1 MHIHAVLRRWVSGG
15 RAVLASLVTFLAA
28 RVRASR
34 RRLGG
39 FVAAA
44 TLATRHRQLVRY
56 APLLLAPVLAAAAV
70 IPLMP
75 GTPRQARP
83 AGPPL
88 GNLVQPPGLTR
99 HAQQTTRGPV
109 TLATGDV
116 ARLIPAP
123 GGRSMVSV
131 TPPRLTRNT
140 AIHPFADTFKIGGDV
155 YAVPGDALPYF
166 GSVLDPR
173 LFDCLL
179 PPARRLRGTE
189 DAAGLDLVAASR
201 ALRDPRSRVAD
212 RGETD
217 HRLDQHVNGQR
228 VRTGAR
234 PVSRS
239 GPRRA
244 QPGEQD
250 LARPIARRAGPATP
264 DRGAVD
270 AGLLMQVGGVAVQT
284 AAVGRVAEGAQ
295 VAGVSTAGC
304 GSPEGCSRDM
314 VAAGAAAVLV
324 QVVGQ
329 PVNRAS
335 AAAGR

>member
-1 MHIHAVLRRWVSGG
+1 MSGSAQMHIHAVLRRWVSGG

-173 LFDCLL
+173 LFDVSYLQRAGYAAL
-179 PPARRLRGTE
+179 KTLPVSISWRHPEHSEIPGLASPTAGRRTTGSISMSTASAFGQALARSHGPGHGVLSQVNKISLGPLPAGQAQQPPAGAPWTLACLCRW
-189 DAAGLDLVAASR
+189 AASR
-201 ALRDPRSRVAD
+201 YR
-212 RGETD
+212 
-217 HRLDQHVNGQR
+217 
-228 VRTGAR
+228 
-234 PVSRS
+234 
-239 GPRRA
+239 PRR
-244 QPGEQD
+244 
-250 LARPIARRAGPATP
+250 
-264 DRGAVD
+264 
-270 AGLLMQVGGVAVQT
+270 
-284 AAVGRVAEGAQ
+284 
-295 VAGVSTAGC
+295 
-304 GSPEGCSRDM
+304 
-314 VAAGAAAVLV
+314 
-324 QVVGQ
+324 
-329 PVNRAS
+329 
-335 AAAGR
+335 